1 MCFFYL
7 SANTTTMAIDFIK
20 GVNNI
25 YPLSDEL
32 KAALLKYYEVIEVP
46 KKTELLRA
54 GQTCDY
60 VYFVIEGLVRSYYL
74 KEGEEI
80 CSRFMDEQHIVISIN
95 SFYTRK
101 PGYEFIE
108 TVEPC
113 TLARIH
119 HDSLQRI
126 YKEHIEFNYIARVWT
141 EHYCSMSEERLY
153 LLRRQNAKE
162 RYLFF
167 MENYPQLIQRLPL
180 KYIASYLGM
189 NLETL
194 SRIRKQVSTG
204 I

>member
-1 MCFFYL
+1 MPL
-7 SANTTTMAIDFIK
+7 DFIN
-20 GVNNI
+20 GINSI
-25 YPLSDEL
+25 FPLSGEL
-32 KAALLKYYEVIEVP
+32 VAALGKYYEIIEYP
-46 KKTELLRA
+46 KKTVLLRA
-54 GQTCDY
+54 GQTCDH
-60 VYFVIEGLVRSYYL
+60 VYFVINGLVRSYYI
-74 KEGEEI
+74 KDDEEV

-108 TVEPC
+108 AVEDS

-119 HDSLQRI
+119 HDTLQKI
-126 YKEHIEFNYIARVWT
+126 YREHIEFNFIARVWT

-153 LLRRQNAKE
+153 LLRKQNTKE

-167 MENYPQLIQRLPL
+167 LENYPSLIQRLPL

-194 SRIRKQVSTG
+194 SRVRKQLSTG
-204 I
+204 V